1 MWRVKGRSTVRR
13 KVWLG
18 LEKFLLDSV
27 TLVVGLGKSLPS
39 GNESGSVRSYKNEKC
54 KFI

>member
-1 MWRVKGRSTVRR
+1 
-13 KVWLG
+13 VWLG
-18 LEKFLLDSV
+18 LEKLMLDSG

-39 GNESGSVRSYKNEKC
+39 GNESGSVRSYKNEKF